1 MFMGHDVDRG
11 KKNPGISFDVDHR
24 VFGYTM
30 LLFGQQLFIQ
40 RFNPEANN
48 EWKDIQPII
57 KELHQGL
64 NEKNKQK
71 GYEKALRWRTDYHD
85 ILQLYDFNDLWYIM
99 YCISNYRINWINLHP
114 EQDREEIKLL
124 RYALINVAKKSHK
137 RYSEFKSRHI

>member
-11 KKNPGISFDVDHR
+11 KKNPGIPFDVDHR

-30 LLFGQQLFIQ
+30 LLFSQQLFIQ
-40 RFNPEANN
+40 MFNPEANN

-57 KELHQGL
+57 KELHTGL
-64 NEKNKQK
+64 SEENRLK
-71 GYEKALRWRTDYHD
+71 GRDKALKWSHGWRD
-85 ILQLYDFNDLWYIM
+85 ILTLYDFSDIWYIM

-114 EQDREEIKLL
+114 KQDREEIKLL